1 MDYGL
6 RMMLG
11 GGFYFW
17 LIPLV
22 IILIVI
28 YSGYKA
34 FWPRRKSG
42 NSFNDGHSS
51 LEIAKVRFAKGEI
64 TKEEYEKLKRKLVED

>member
-17 LIPLV
+17 LIPLAIV
-22 IILIVI
+22 LIVI

-34 FWPRRKSG
+34 FWSREKSL
-42 NSFNDGHSS
+42 NKERDGQSS
-51 LEIAKVRFAKGEI
+51 IETLKVRFAKGEI
-64 TKEEYEKLKRKLVED
+64 SEEEYERMKRMLIED